1 MPELM
6 QSMWLWNYLS
16 TTLPKKRRNAEMTF
30 LEDKHYKSQVKEGKE
45 HDR

>member
-16 TTLPKKRRNAEMTF
+16 TTLPRRNAEMTF